1 MDRPERRHRHDAAA
15 LAGLIIAHLSNA
27 HLTSAHLTSARG
39 ACARPRAGASA
50 ETAAMMGPDVGD
62 GMTNA
67 THSTPARD
75 RGRQTRPQRVLATI
89 AASCLLTGCTVLG
102 PDFKPPEWASPA
114 SWFSGSRPKLPPV
127 ASMPVE
133 APIDA
138 NWWHHFGDPQLTAL
152 VRMVADQNLD
162 VRLAAIRLEQARYQ
176 VAIAIAAELPQLT
189 AGGSYLR
196 QKSSRYGILTA
207 TQPTASNASGTAAG
221 VTGSPTRRFDP
232 YDIFQG
238 GFDASWE
245 LDLWGK
251 VKRSV
256 EASEAS
262 SQAILEMQRGI
273 LLSSIAEVAR
283 TYIALRGTQAQLRIA
298 RDNLRIAEQSLSLT
312 RQRAAGGMTTDLDVA
327 NASGQVQRTAAE
339 IPFLQQREA
348 ALINGLSLLLGQGP
362 NALRDQLETARP
374 LPPVPARVPV
384 GVPSELVRRRPDVRQ
399 VEAELHAATANIGV
413 ARAQLYPSFR
423 MGGSFGIQSLQAY
436 NAFNLAATT
445 FAVGPSL
452 TIPLFEGGRLRANVK
467 LQEARQQEAAVAFQK
482 TVLTAWHEVD
492 NALTAFQAEQ
502 ARRVHLT
509 RAVADSQR
517 ALGLAQ
523 SRYEQGVADFLT
535 VLDAQRLLLGTQ
547 QQLQISTTN
556 VSEDL
561 VALYKALGGGWEEDM
576 PEKPPEKP
584 KE

>member
-1 MDRPERRHRHDAAA
+1 
-15 LAGLIIAHLSNA
+15 
-27 HLTSAHLTSARG
+27 
-39 ACARPRAGASA
+39 
-50 ETAAMMGPDVGD
+50 MMGLDVGD

-67 THSTPARD
+67 TQNAPAQD
-75 RGRQTRPQRVLATI
+75 RGRRTRPQRVLATI

-102 PDFKPPEWASPA
+102 PDFKAPEWASPA
-114 SWFSGSRPKLPPV
+114 SWFSGSRSKLPPV
-127 ASMPVE
+127 AAMPVE
-133 APIDA
+133 EPIDA

-176 VAIAIAAELPQLT
+176 VAIAVAAELPQLN

-207 TQPTASNASGTAAG
+207 TQPTASNANGTSAG

-262 SQAILEMQRGI
+262 SQAIMEMQRGI

-374 LPPVPARVPV
+374 VPPVPARVPV

-413 ARAQLYPSFR
+413 AKAQLYPSFR
-423 MGGSFGIQSLQAY
+423 MGGSLGFQSLQAH

-561 VALYKALGGGWEEDM
+561 VALYKALGGGWEEDL
-576 PEKPPEKP
+576 PEKQPEKP